1 METSVEGMSRF
12 HAAIC
17 QEQAGSSCIGI
28 LPPDAGGELVF
39 NHHSPINLV
48 ATLAQI
54 PGGLSW
60 TGQPDTWK
68 SFEEFSGNQNLH
80 VKITGI

>member
-28 LPPDAGGELVF
+28 LPSAAGGELAF
-39 NHHSPINLV
+39 NHHIPINLV
-48 ATLAQI
+48 TTLSQI
-54 PGGLSW
+54 PGGLPDRFLQR
-60 TGQPDTWK
+60 QPA
-68 SFEEFSGNQNLH
+68 
-80 VKITGI
+80 